1 LRRAVAAGVPVYDT
15 LFVELAIRNA
25 CPLATFDKAL
35 LRAFPDV
42 ARRPRDL

>member
-1 LRRAVAAGVPVYDT
+1 VSVYDT
-15 LFVELAIRNA
+15 LFVELAARA
-25 CPLATFDKAL
+25 RCPLLTFDKAV